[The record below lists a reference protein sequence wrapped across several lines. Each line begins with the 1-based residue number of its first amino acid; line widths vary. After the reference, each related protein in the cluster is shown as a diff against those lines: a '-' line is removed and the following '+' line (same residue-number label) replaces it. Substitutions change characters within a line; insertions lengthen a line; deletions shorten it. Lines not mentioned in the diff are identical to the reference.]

1 MSNPTPRLPFAPQ
14 AVIFDMDG
22 LMLDS
27 ETVCRAVWQRAIAE
41 QGFALSDAMYL
52 DFVGRRTADCEGMME
67 ARFGPGFARPTFQ
80 ARAADLWHAH
90 VRAHGLAHK
99 PGLHELLATLERLGI
114 PKAVATSTVR
124 AEALVSLGALF
135 GRFAALAAGD
145 EVRNG
150 KPAPD
155 IFLLAAE
162 RVGADPARCLALEDS
177 EAGTIAATAAGMAAI
192 IVPDLKQPSPAVAA
206 RALAV
211 LPSLH
216 EVTALLCRT

>member
-1 MSNPTPRLPFAPQ
+1 MQNSPPRLPFTPQ
-14 AVIFDMDG
+14 AAIFDMDG

-27 ETVCRAVWQRAIAE
+27 ETVCRAVWRRAAAE

-52 DFVGRRTADCEGMME
+52 DFVGRRTADCEALME
-67 ARFGPGFARPTFQ
+67 QLFGAGFSRPVFQ
-80 ARAADLWHAH
+80 ARASDLWHAH
-90 VRAHGLAHK
+90 VRDLGLEHK
-99 PGLHELLATLERLGI
+99 PGLAELLALLEERNI

-124 AEALVSLGALF
+124 AEALVSLGPLR

-145 EVRNG
+145 EVRRG

-162 RVGADPARCLALEDS
+162 RLGADPARCLALEDS
-177 EAGTIAATAAGMAAI
+177 EAGAIAASTAGMAVI
-192 IVPDLKQPSPAVAA
+192 IVPDLKQPSPEVAA

-216 EVTALLCRT
+216 EVAALL

>member
-1 MSNPTPRLPFAPQ
+1 MQISPPRLPFAPQ

-27 ETVCRAVWQRAIAE
+27 ETVCRAVWRRAAGE

-52 DFVGRRTADCEGMME
+52 GFVGRRTADCEALME
-67 ARFGPGFARPTFQ
+67 QLFGAGFSRPAFQ
-80 ARAADLWHAH
+80 TRAADLWHAH
-90 VRAHGLAHK
+90 VRNYGLEHK
-99 PGLHELLATLERLGI
+99 PGLLELLDALERLHI

-124 AEALVSLGALF
+124 AEALVSLGSLF
-135 GRFAALAAGD
+135 ARFGALAAGD
-145 EVRNG
+145 EVHNG

-162 RVGADPARCLALEDS
+162 RLNADPTRCLALEDS
-177 EAGTIAATAAGMAAI
+177 EAGAIAATAAGMAAI
-192 IVPDLKQPSPAVAA
+192 IVPDLKQPSPEVAA

-211 LPSLH
+211 LPSLR
-216 EVTALLCRT
+216 EVAAMLG

>member
-1 MSNPTPRLPFAPQ
+1 MQTPPPRLPFVPQ

-27 ETVCRAVWQRAIAE
+27 ETVCRAVWREAASE

-52 DFVGRRTADCEGMME
+52 DFVGRRTADCEALME
-67 ARFGPGFARPTFQ
+67 RRFGAGFSRPTFQ

-90 VRAHGLAHK
+90 VRDYGLERK
-99 PGLHELLATLERLGI
+99 PGLPELLAALERLQI

-124 AEALVSLGALF
+124 AEALISLGSLF
-135 GRFAALAAGD
+135 ERFGALAAGD

-155 IFLLAAE
+155 IFLLAGE
-162 RVGADPARCLALEDS
+162 RLGADPARCLALEDS
-177 EAGTIAATAAGMAAI
+177 EAGAIAASTAGMTVI

-216 EVTALLCRT
+216 EVAALLG